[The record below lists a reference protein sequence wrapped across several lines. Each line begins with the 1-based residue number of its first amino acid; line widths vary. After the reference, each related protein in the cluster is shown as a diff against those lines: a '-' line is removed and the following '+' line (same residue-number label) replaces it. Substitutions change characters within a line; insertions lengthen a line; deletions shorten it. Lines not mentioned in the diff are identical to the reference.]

1 MKQPKPMNRQISLPF
16 EPGLSIWEMP
26 TDMPL
31 QQQEEIE
38 SALVDLLL
46 SVAINSREIHCGGDN
61 DR

>member
-1 MKQPKPMNRQISLPF
+1 MKQPKPMNRQISLSF
-16 EPGLSIWEMP
+16 EPELPICGMP
-26 TDMPL
+26 TDLPL

-46 SVAINSREIHCGGDN
+46 SVAVNSRGTYCGGDN

>member
-1 MKQPKPMNRQISLPF
+1 
-16 EPGLSIWEMP
+16 MP

-46 SVAINSREIHCGGDN
+46 RDFATITTYCRTELAHLFDAPRDRFTAADELKPPINMC
-61 DR
+61 